1 MTRRSVSAP
10 GSRGGRIFA
19 ALAITIA
26 ITACS
31 TTPPT
36 PTGAQGPGP
45 VNGSGAAGSLQ
56 PPGSFGAP
64 PSPSPPDQTSPLVV
78 DHTLLAFLPESVEG
92 FPVKEDIDE
101 AARALSDPG
110 LTRFATSVDAG
121 VAVDTGSGNL
131 VYAWIVRLRRE
142 AFGEEAYRQWR
153 DSYDEGA
160 CQAAGG
166 GVVGRAE
173 AQIGGRKTYVTS
185 CATGLHTYHVW
196 LEDQDILVSASAVGQ
211 GRFGEKLL
219 LGLRVPA

>member
-1 MTRRSVSAP
+1 MTRRPSSGP
-10 GSRGGRIFA
+10 GSAGGWILV

-26 ITACS
+26 VAACS

-36 PTGAQGPGP
+36 STGTPGIGPAS
-45 VNGSGAAGSLQ
+45 GSGATGSLE

-64 PSPSPPDQTSPLVV
+64 PSSSSPDVASPVVV
-78 DHTLLAFLPESVEG
+78 DPTLLTLLPESVEG

-101 AARALSDPG
+101 AAKALGDPT
-110 LTRFATSVDAG
+110 LARVASAVDAG
-121 VAVDTGSGNL
+121 VAVDAGTGNFVL
-131 VYAWIVRLRRE
+131 AWIVRLRPA
-142 AFGEEAYRQWR
+142 AFNETAYRQWR

-160 CQAAGG
+160 CTAAG

-185 CATGLHTYHVW
+185 CAAGLHTYHVS
-196 LEDQDILVSASAVGQ
+196 LQDQGILVSASAVGA

-219 LGLRVPA
+219 EGLRVPA

>member
-1 MTRRSVSAP
+1 VTPGRTVPAVILA
-10 GSRGGRIFA
+10 GSRILV

-26 ITACS
+26 AAACS

-36 PTGAQGPGP
+36 STGTPGIGPAS
-45 VNGSGAAGSLQ
+45 GSGATGSLE

-64 PSPSPPDQTSPLVV
+64 PSPSPPDETSPLVV
-78 DHTLLAFLPESVEG
+78 DHTLLAFLPESVDG

-110 LTRFATSVDAG
+110 LTRIASTVDAG
-121 VAVDTGSGNL
+121 VAVDGGTSNL

-142 AFGEEAYRQWR
+142 AFGEGAYRQWR

-160 CQAAGG
+160 CAAAG

-185 CATGLHTYHVW
+185 CVAGLHTYHVW
-196 LEDQDILVSASAVGQ
+196 LEDHDILISASAVGA

-219 LGLRVPA
+219 EGLRVPA

>member
-1 MTRRSVSAP
+1 MT
-10 GSRGGRIFA
+10 FA
-19 ALAITIA
+19 IA
-26 ITACS
+26 ACS
-31 TTPPT
+31 TSPPT
-36 PTGAQGPGP
+36 PTGAQGSGLA
-45 VNGSGAAGSLQ
+45 NGSGGTGSFE
-56 PPGSFGAP
+56 PPRSFGAP
-64 PSPSPPDQTSPLVV
+64 PSSSPPDETSPLVV
-78 DHTLLAFLPESVEG
+78 DHRLLVFLPESVDG
-92 FPVKEDIDE
+92 FAVKEDIDE

-110 LTRFATSVDAG
+110 LTRIATAVDAG

-131 VYAWIVRLRRE
+131 VYAWIVRLRSE

-160 CQAAGG
+160 CAAAGG

-196 LEDQDILVSASAVGQ
+196 LQDQDTLVSASAVGQ

-219 LGLRVPA
+219 QGLRVPA